1 MKCVSA
7 GRGDRQGRALR
18 NERSEWSNEAERR
31 NPEHSDP
38 KRSEGERPVSLKA
51 TEDLKFSDNSIIK
64 SSKRLKNLDILKT
77 QK

>member
-7 GRGDRQGRALR
+7 GRGDRQGWSLR

-38 KRSEGERPVSLKA
+38 KRSEGARPCCYL
-51 TEDLKFSDNSIIK
+51 L
-64 SSKRLKNLDILKT
+64 LDFENYEK
-77 QK
+77 